1 MPNFRM
7 TLSYD
12 GTRYNGWQR
21 QGNTPDTIQ
30 GRLEAVL
37 SDLLAQLVEVAG
49 SGRTDAGVH
58 ARMQTAS
65 FRAKTDLPASE
76 LLRQLRA
83 RLPGDIGVLT
93 LEETAPRFHARLSCR
108 GKTYVYRIWN
118 SETPNVFERR
128 YVYALP
134 QLLDTAAM
142 QRAAALLCGTHDY
155 TSFCANRRM
164 KKSAVRTVTAIT
176 VERLGDEVR
185 LTFSGDG
192 FLYHMVRILTGTL
205 LEVGLGQR
213 DAGTMAD
220 ILAARDR
227 SAAGPTA
234 PARGLILWETR
245 YAHTP
250 RSRRGETRM
259 KEECLI
265 CGAPL
270 EYLETDV
277 QMQCEICRKKE
288 LAKTRCV
295 NGHYVCSDCHMQGL
309 DSIVELC
316 LRETACDPVAI
327 VERMMALPSCHMHG
341 PEHHVMVGA
350 ALLTAY
356 HNAGGDIALSDAL
369 MEMLRRGKS
378 VPGGACGFWGACGAG
393 ISTGMFVSIISR
405 STPLTDEPFAL
416 SHKMT
421 AAALGQIGEIGG
433 PRCCKRDSF
442 LSILTAIDFVK
453 EHFGIALQK
462 PEVVC
467 RYAAQ
472 NNQCIGK
479 RCPFSA
485 ANH

>member
-1 MPNFRM
+1 
-7 TLSYD
+7 
-12 GTRYNGWQR
+12 
-21 QGNTPDTIQ
+21 
-30 GRLEAVL
+30 
-37 SDLLAQLVEVAG
+37 
-49 SGRTDAGVH
+49 
-58 ARMQTAS
+58 
-65 FRAKTDLPASE
+65 
-76 LLRQLRA
+76 
-83 RLPGDIGVLT
+83 
-93 LEETAPRFHARLSCR
+93 
-108 GKTYVYRIWN
+108 
-118 SETPNVFERR
+118 
-128 YVYALP
+128 
-134 QLLDTAAM
+134 
-142 QRAAALLCGTHDY
+142 
-155 TSFCANRRM
+155 
-164 KKSAVRTVTAIT
+164 
-176 VERLGDEVR
+176 
-185 LTFSGDG
+185 
-192 FLYHMVRILTGTL
+192 
-205 LEVGLGQR
+205 
-213 DAGTMAD
+213 
-220 ILAARDR
+220 
-227 SAAGPTA
+227 
-234 PARGLILWETR
+234 
-245 YAHTP
+245 
-250 RSRRGETRM
+250 M

-316 LRETACDPVAI
+316 LRETACDPIAI
-327 VERMMALPSCHMHG
+327 
-341 PEHHVMVGA
+341 VMVGA

-485 ANH
+485 ANRTAK